1 MCVGGVCVCVCGMCV
16 VCVCSV
22 CGCVCV
28 VGCVWVCGCV
38 CVVGCV
44 WVCGCGVCVG
54 VGVGVGLGVCVL
66 LFFLRAW
73 LNPDWYDKRQ
83 GFVFGLLLQ
92 SLLVVLSFYS
102 VLSL

>member
-1 MCVGGVCVCVCGMCV
+1 MWVCLCGGVCVGVW
-16 VCVCSV
+16 
-22 CGCVCV
+22 
-28 VGCVWVCGCV
+28 VWVCGCV
-38 CVVGCV
+38 CV
-44 WVCGCGVCVG
+44 G
-54 VGVGVGLGVCVL
+54 VGVGVCVL

>member
-1 MCVGGVCVCVCGMCV
+1 MWVCLCGGVCVGVW
-16 VCVCSV
+16 
-22 CGCVCV
+22 
-28 VGCVWVCGCV
+28 VWVCGCV
-38 CVVGCV
+38 CV
-44 WVCGCGVCVG
+44 GVCVG
-54 VGVGVGLGVCVL
+54 VGVCVL

>member
-54 VGVGVGLGVCVL
+54 VGVCVL